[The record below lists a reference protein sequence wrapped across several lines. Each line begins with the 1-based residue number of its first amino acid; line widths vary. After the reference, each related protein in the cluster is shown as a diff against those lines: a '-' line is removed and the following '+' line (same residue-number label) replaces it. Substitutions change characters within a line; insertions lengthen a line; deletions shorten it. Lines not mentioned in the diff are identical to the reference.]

1 MIVHFTNS
9 QHLIEVSSE
18 QVHQLVAC
26 ILQKEQVTCDE
37 VSIHFVNIEDIC
49 KLHEEYFD
57 DPSPTDCISFP
68 MDDLEDDSFYK
79 ILGEIFVCPDIALE
93 YSQANLLNFE
103 EELTLYVVHGI
114 LHLLGYDD
122 IDEEDQILMR
132 SKEASCMQLLQ
143 EKNLILKTTTSLSL
157 KK

>member
-9 QHLIEVSSE
+9 QHLIEVNAE
-18 QVHQLVAC
+18 QIHELVTC
-26 ILQKEQVTCDE
+26 ILQKEQITCDE
-37 VSIHFVNIEDIC
+37 ISVHFINIQDIS

-68 MDDLEDDSFYK
+68 MDDSEEDSFYK
-79 ILGEIFVCPDIALE
+79 ILGEIFVCPEVAFE
-93 YSQANLLNFE
+93 YSQANLLNMN

-122 IDEEDQILMR
+122 IDEEDQKLMR

-143 EKNLILKTTTSLSL
+143 ENHLILKTTPSSI
-157 KK
+157 KN

>member
-9 QHLIEVSSE
+9 QHLIEVSSQ
-18 QVHQLVAC
+18 QVHDLVTC

-37 VSIHFVNIEDIC
+37 VSIHFVTVQDIS

-68 MDDLEDDSFYK
+68 MDDQEDDSFYK
-79 ILGEIFVCPDIALE
+79 ILGEIFVCPEVALE

-122 IDEEDQILMR
+122 IDEEDEALMR
-132 SKEASCMQLLQ
+132 SKEASCMQFLQ
-143 EKNLILKTTTSLSL
+143 ENKLILKTTTSSL
-157 KK
+157 KN